1 MSKQFLDYDAAL
13 DVVLDSDKRYARQA
27 YIFVQRALHYYR
39 EKRGGAETPGHIRG
53 PELLTGVRELAV
65 DEYGPMA
72 RSVLNGWGLESG
84 EDVGEIVYNLIQ
96 AGLMSKTE
104 EDDKGDFA
112 GVMKFDE
119 TLDAE
124 ADW

>member
-1 MSKQFLDYDAAL
+1 VSEQFLNYDAAL
-13 DVVLDSDKRYARQA
+13 DGVLEIDKRYSRHA
-27 YIFVQRALHYYR
+27 YLFVQRALHFYR
-39 EKRGGAETPGHIRG
+39 EKRGGGENASHIKG
-53 PELLTGVRELAV
+53 PELLIGVRELAV
-65 DEYGPMA
+65 EEYGPMA

-84 EDVGEIVYNLIQ
+84 EDVGEIVYNLIH

-104 EDDKGDFA
+104 EDDKDDFA